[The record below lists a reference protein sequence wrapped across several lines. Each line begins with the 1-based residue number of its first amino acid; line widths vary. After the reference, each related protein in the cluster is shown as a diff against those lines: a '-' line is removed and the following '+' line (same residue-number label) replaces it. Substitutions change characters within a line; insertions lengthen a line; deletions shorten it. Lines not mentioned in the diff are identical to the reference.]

1 MGFNTNSPNFPGKHV
16 KVKWS
21 RESIAMVIYE
31 NTDKL
36 DIFREDKIRE
46 LGDCWDSG
54 KFNDVWLVCS
64 VLLFEKI
71 QD

>member
-1 MGFNTNSPNFPGKHV
+1 
-16 KVKWS
+16 
-21 RESIAMVIYE
+21 MVIYE

-54 KFNDVWLVCS
+54 KFNDV
-64 VLLFEKI
+64 
-71 QD
+71 